1 MAYFD
6 PEEIRDKLLQK
17 LVKPEDVEESTDY
30 IDDIAMRFGVDPGRI
45 ASPAPYQVR
54 TLAMCYTLMITAQ
67 NETRM
72 NSDGGEDG
80 ADAYEMKRRIYA
92 KRVAELEAQVTAQT
106 LLGGG
111 SAGKKIPVSIP
122 MKRC

>member
-1 MAYFD
+1 MAYFELAD
-6 PEEIRDKLLQK
+6 IRDSLLQK
-17 LVKPEDVEESTDY
+17 LVRPEDVEESAAY
-30 IDDIAMRFGVDPGRI
+30 IDDIALRLGVNPGRI
-45 ASPAPYQVR
+45 PSPAPFQVK
-54 TLAMCYTLMITAQ
+54 TLAMCYALMLTAQ
-67 NETRM
+67 NASRM

-92 KRVAELEAQVTAQT
+92 KRVAELEAQVTPQT

>member
-1 MAYFD
+1 MAYF
-6 PEEIRDKLLQK
+6 ETSEIRDKLLLK
-17 LVKPEDVEESTDY
+17 FVKPEDVAESTAY
-30 IDDIAMRFGVDPGRI
+30 IDDIAIRLGVDPGRI
-45 ASPAPYQVR
+45 PLPAPYQVR
-54 TLAMCYTLMITAQ
+54 TLAMCYALMITAQ

-80 ADAYEMKRRIYA
+80 ADAYELKRRIYA

-111 SAGKKIPVSIP
+111 SLGKKFPISISLG
-122 MKRC
+122 RC

>member
-1 MAYFD
+1 MPYFD

-17 LVKPEDVEESTDY
+17 LVKPEDIEESTDY
-30 IDDIAMRFGVDPGRI
+30 IDDIAIRLGVDPRRI
-45 ASPAPYQVR
+45 PSPAPYQIR
-54 TLAMCYTLMITAQ
+54 TLAMCYSLMTTAQ

-80 ADAYEMKRRIYA
+80 ADSYELKRRVYA
-92 KRVAELEAQVTAQT
+92 KRVAELEAQVTVQT

-111 SAGKKIPVSIP
+111 SAGKNFPISIP
-122 MKRC
+122 LRRC

>member
-6 PEEIRDKLLQK
+6 TTEIRDKLLVK
-17 LVKPEDVEESTDY
+17 LIKPEDIQESTDY
-30 IDDIAMRFGVDPGRI
+30 IDDIALRLGVNPGRI
-45 ASPAPYQVR
+45 PVPAPYQVR
-54 TLAMCYTLMITAQ
+54 TLAMCYALMTAAQ

-80 ADAYEMKRRIYA
+80 ADSYELKRRIYA
-92 KRVAELEAQVTAQT
+92 KRVAELEDQITAET

-111 SAGKKIPVSIP
+111 SASKKFPVSIP
-122 MKRC
+122 LRRC